1 MMSKASNEGSPQTP
15 SSDFPM
21 EAVRH
26 LAEGWHC
33 RCQSNAIH
41 VERNVHWPS
50 CMVGKAQAFLGRKVT
65 FCNPNAEAQRPAV
78 AGTLTPLVRRSDP
91 LPEK

>member
-1 MMSKASNEGSPQTP
+1 MTSEASNEGSPQTP

-65 FCNPNAEAQRPAV
+65 FCNPNNPLSVLTHSGESANAGGEA
-78 AGTLTPLVRRSDP
+78 
-91 LPEK
+91 